1 MKLKLL
7 EVYQAQ
13 GELEKFEQTADQLS
27 TSLSVDSSEWLSVV
41 QMGRALSSN
50 SPLFTATPLSDR
62 DADNEIASDGDT
74 LTEEIGI
81 DLELEE
87 PGVEMVTP
95 AISSPPD
102 VQPDVTPRSSSTDLE
117 FSEEPA
123 NPPVEETVYG
133 PSVSDTDDST
143 EDPDNTDSMDVG
155 TRLDLARAYIEMGD
169 NSAAKNMLNEVVQH
183 GDSCQ
188 SASAQAM
195 LMTLDNK

>member
-1 MKLKLL
+1 
-7 EVYQAQ
+7 
-13 GELEKFEQTADQLS
+13 
-27 TSLSVDSSEWLSVV
+27 
-41 QMGRALSSN
+41 
-50 SPLFTATPLSDR
+50 
-62 DADNEIASDGDT
+62 ADNEIASDGDT

-133 PSVSDTDDST
+133 PGISDSDESP
-143 EDPDNTDSMDVG
+143 EDPDSTDSMDVG

-183 GDSCQ
+183 GDSDQ
-188 SASAQAM
+188 KASAQAM